1 MVKQFAAAGVV
12 GFVVLTACGA
22 VCQDSRRS
30 LPDAP
35 SARVVNQAQRFDGLV
50 AEERSSSGLG
60 AMNVSAEMVRDGE
73 FVLSSDGRPFRQ
85 TDPEAIFRKYLSPA
99 WQRQGYR
106 ALNGGPV
113 MGRAKYAAS
122 RTVVVRDASGKGR
135 LNTSYLLRTL
145 SAVAKDTA
153 STPYWKRHLGDPFS
167 DFGSM
172 VGNDAGLNL
181 WHEFGPSIETLMKSH
196 TPTFV
201 SRLEERIEHM

>member
-1 MVKQFAAAGVV
+1 MVKAIASAGVV
-12 GFVVLTACGA
+12 IVVLASCGA
-22 VCQDSRRS
+22 VAQDSRRS

-35 SARVVNQAQRFDGLV
+35 SAHVLNQAQKLDGFV
-50 AEERSSSGLG
+50 AEERSPLG
-60 AMNVSAEMVRDGE
+60 AMRVSAEMVRDSE
-73 FVLSSDGRPFRQ
+73 FVLSSDGRPLQ
-85 TDPEAIFRKYLSPA
+85 QKDPEAIFRKYLSPA

-172 VGNDAGLNL
+172 VGNDAGLNF
-181 WHEFGPSIETLMKSH
+181 WHEFGPSMENLMKSH
-196 TPTFV
+196 TPAFV